1 MKAYKFKL
9 KANKKFEEEATRTL
23 NLCRELYNA
32 CLEER
37 RNAHQFNLRASAKPS
52 IKKASVGY
60 FSQKRDLPFIKE
72 SRPEFKNV
80 HSQVLQDVVAR
91 VERSFDGFFRRVA
104 EGSQS
109 PGYPRFKG
117 VSRYNS
123 FTYTQSGF
131 DLKGDKLT
139 LSKIGSV
146 RVHLSREIQGKVKIC
161 AITKEIDGWYVVFT
175 VDTAS
180 ASKSLPKTGE
190 TVGIDVG
197 IEAFATLSTGERI
210 ENKRFVKNAERE
222 LKTAQ
227 RRVARRPKKTG
238 SNRRKAVKF
247 LARKYRKTQRQ
258 RRDFHFKQAKKLVAR
273 FDVIKFE
280 DLTVKNLVKNHHLA
294 KAIHDVAWR
303 QFITITAYKAEE
315 AGKQVLVVNPN
326 GTSQIC
332 SRCKGRVEKDLSVRW
347 HECPG
352 CGLSIHRDHNSAL
365 EIKDRSGRPFVEPEG
380 SKRRR
385 NSKLTLRKKREPLT
399 DGNGASIDCRSLS
412 ESPTKAG
419 FAA

>member
-1 MKAYKFKL
+1 
-9 KANKKFEEEATRTL
+9 
-23 NLCRELYNA
+23 
-32 CLEER
+32 
-37 RNAHQFNLRASAKPS
+37 LRISAKPS
-52 IKKASVGY
+52 IKKASVNF
-60 FSQKRDLPFIKE
+60 FSQKRDLPAIKE

-91 VERSFDGFFRRVA
+91 VDKAFDNFFRRVA
-104 EGSQS
+104 DGLEE

-117 VSRYNS
+117 ATRYNS
-123 FTYTQSGF
+123 FVYTQSGF

-146 RVHLSREIQGKVKIC
+146 RVYLSRKIEGKVKACTISR
-161 AITKEIDGWYVVFT
+161 EVDGWYVVFT
-175 VDTAS
+175 VDTS
-180 ASKSLPKTGE
+180 LTPKPLPKTGE

-197 IEAFATLSTGERI
+197 IEAIATLSTGERI
-210 ENKRFVKNAERE
+210 ENKRFINNAERE

-227 RRVARRPKKTG
+227 RRVNRRPKKT
-238 SNRRKAVKF
+238 SNRRRKAIQL
-247 LARKYRKTQRQ
+247 LAKKHKKVQRQ
-258 RRDFHFKQAKKLVAR
+258 RRDFQFKQAKKLVIR

-280 DLTVKNLVKNHHLA
+280 DLKVKNMVKNHHLA
-294 KAIHDVAWR
+294 KAIHDAAWR
-303 QFITITAYKAEE
+303 QFITITTYKAEE
-315 AGKQVLVVNPN
+315 AGKQVIVVNPN

-332 SRCKGRVEKDLSVRW
+332 SRCKQRVEKTLAERW

-385 NSKLTLRKKREPLT
+385 NTKRRFGKKREPST
-399 DGNGASIDCRSLS
+399 DSNGASLDRRSLS